1 MAHIDYTALRMKPS
15 PRKVAAWRESV
26 RAHDEQAGLHGPAS
40 HGPRPHAS
48 SWVIVVASLAIAG
61 AVISLITGLMILLT
75 ERDTFG
81 LLAAAVVAAFVFGGL
96 WVYFQWKVRQL
107 AEGWSGAYRLMAFA
121 ADNGFHA
128 VPVAGP
134 AELPGR
140 IFGRGLDGNRV
151 RHDVVAW
158 NQSGR
163 RCQVATESW
172 HSGNPADGD
181 EPDDAGSCRYLAV
194 HIGSYDLPQMT
205 FFAWGIPDEDQSDD
219 EQTDGP
225 RLGDEQTDAHRAGD
239 DPGNPGTQS
248 GEPPSEQEHDL
259 DPRLVLVPD
268 SQALAQTIFTDRV
281 VSLLSDPAQPR
292 DAEVVEEWF
301 LAYDLTDTDPLDVAG
316 WERTFALVAA
326 LPAALG
332 EPETKAG

>member
-1 MAHIDYTALRMKPS
+1 MAHIDYTALRIKPS
-15 PRKVAAWRESV
+15 PRAVAAWRESV
-26 RAHDEQAGLHGPAS
+26 RVHDEEAGLHGPAS
-40 HGPRPHAS
+40 RGPRPQAS
-48 SWVIVVASLAIAG
+48 TWVSLVAVLAIAG
-61 AVISLITGLMILLT
+61 AVLSLITGLMMLVT
-75 ERDTFG
+75 ERDTSG
-81 LLAAAVVAAFVFGGL
+81 IMMAAVIAASVGGGL

-121 ADNGFHA
+121 TDNGFHA

-172 HSGNPADGD
+172 HSGNPADGG

-194 HIGSYDLPQMT
+194 HIGSDDLPPMS
-205 FFAWGIPDEDQSDD
+205 FFAWGIPDEDLSTDEQAGEHRVAD
-219 EQTDGP
+219 EQTGSSSP
-225 RLGDEQTDAHRAGD
+225 LTGGS
-239 DPGNPGTQS
+239 PGTQE
-248 GEPPSEQEHDL
+248 GML
-259 DPRLVLVPD
+259 DPRIVLTPGA
-268 SQALAQTIFTDRV
+268 QALATTIFTDRV
-281 VSLLSDPAQPR
+281 VSLLSEPSQPR
-292 DAEVVEEWF
+292 DAEVIGEWF
-301 LAYDLTDTDPLDVAG
+301 LAYDLTDTDPLDVSG

-326 LPAALG
+326 LPAALRG
-332 EPETKAG
+332 PGTRAG

>member
-1 MAHIDYTALRMKPS
+1 MAHIDYTALRMRPS

-26 RAHDEQAGLHGPAS
+26 RAHDEHAGLHGPAS

-48 SWVIVVASLAIAG
+48 SWVGVVAGLGIAG

-81 LLAAAVVAAFVFGGL
+81 ILAAAVVAAIVFGGL

-172 HSGNPADGD
+172 HSGNPAAGG

-194 HIGSYDLPQMT
+194 RIGSYDLPRMT
-205 FFAWGIPDEDQSDD
+205 FSAWGITDDDHVEDDQTGEGQAED
-219 EQTDGP
+219 EQTGE
-225 RLGDEQTDAHRAGD
+225 RQATDEPT
-239 DPGNPGTQS
+239 
-248 GEPPSEQEHDL
+248 GERQEEDEL
-259 DPRLVLVPD
+259 DPRLVLAPG
-268 SQALAQTIFTDRV
+268 SAALARTIFTDRV

-332 EPETKAG
+332 EPGTKAG

>member
-15 PRKVAAWRESV
+15 PRKVASWRESV

-48 SWVIVVASLAIAG
+48 TWVGVVASLAVAF
-61 AVISLITGLMILLT
+61 AVISLITGLMILVT
-75 ERDTFG
+75 ERDPFG
-81 LLAAAVVAAFVFGGL
+81 ILVAAVVAAFVFGGL
-96 WVYFQWKVRQL
+96 WVYFQWKVRRL

-181 EPDDAGSCRYLAV
+181 EPDDVGSCRYLAV
-194 HIGSYDLPQMT
+194 RVGSYDLPQMT
-205 FFAWGIPDEDQSDD
+205 FAAWGVPDEDQ
-219 EQTDGP
+219 
-225 RLGDEQTDAHRAGD
+225 RGDEPAGED
-239 DPGNPGTQS
+239 DHQPENREAEQPS
-248 GEPPSEQEHDL
+248 GL
-259 DPRLVLVPD
+259 DPRLVFAPG
-268 SQALAQTIFTDRV
+268 SEALAETIFTERV

-292 DAEVVEEWF
+292 DAEVVGEWF
-301 LAYDLTDTDPLDVAG
+301 LAYDLTTTDPLDVAG

-332 EPETKAG
+332 EPGAKAN